1 MKQHF
6 TLLLLVGLFSYNLTA
21 QAPEN
26 DSCQHAIAVMA
37 GDTVAFSTIGATWE
51 GPFHADNPCSTDN
64 DTIYFDIWY
73 VWTAEWDGQ
82 AIWSMCGT
90 ADFDTR
96 IAVYQPGASCPF
108 GPDDLLACNEDG
120 PGCPGFTSEVVWD
133 VQAGQTYY
141 LRLGGY
147 GGESGTGTFVIE
159 PYVPPA
165 GPPNNDCAQA
175 TVITVGEG
183 IEFDNFDATTDG
195 PEHPGNPCFGFGD
208 NTVQADIWYSFTPD
222 FTGTVLWTTCGTVTF
237 DTRLAVYGPD
247 ASCPPTDADLLECND
262 DGPGCPGFSSE
273 MYFDVE
279 AGKTYLLRLGGFN
292 GEQGQGTF
300 DLVEFTPPEPPA
312 NDLCENADTAWIIT
326 AQQAND
332 FDVTH
337 TGTTEYADF
346 NPDLFLF
353 PVCLGN
359 QAGGE
364 FATVWYKFNSLG
376 NTDIEI
382 RFSAVTSEAQFY
394 VDLWQS
400 CAEMVDTSVITDNCF
415 FVSIEEPFVVDT
427 FSNLPPEPTEFY
439 LRVTTRLTTDLPG
452 EFFFQLVGDITTG
465 VEDRVF
471 PGRLLVAPNPA
482 ADFVNVY
489 LNLEEAKEVQYRL
502 VDALGRQKW
511 HLPKGRLPAGE
522 YSERI
527 ALQDLPQGVYFLLV
541 EADGAL
547 KTQRIVKH

>member
-1 MKQHF
+1 MKQCF
-6 TLLLLVGLFSYNLTA
+6 TLLLLGAFSYSAMA

-26 DSCQHAIAVMA
+26 DSCQHALAVTA

-51 GPFHADNPCSTDN
+51 GPFHPDNPCPSNNN
-64 DTIYFDIWY
+64 DTIYADIWY
-73 VWTAEWDGQ
+73 VWTAQWDGQ

-96 IAVYQPGASCPF
+96 IAVYQPGLSCPF

-120 PGCPGFTSEVVWD
+120 PGCAGFTSEVVWD
-133 VQAGQTYY
+133 VEAGQTYY
-141 LRLGGY
+141 LRLGGFA
-147 GGESGTGTFVIE
+147 GEMGTGTFTIQ

-165 GPPNNDCAQA
+165 GPPNNDCADA
-175 TVITVGEG
+175 AVITLGQG
-183 IEFDNFDATTDG
+183 ITFDNLDATTDG
-195 PEHPGNPCFGFGD
+195 PEHPDNPCFGFGD

-222 FTGTVLWTTCGTVTF
+222 FTGWVLWSTCGMVSF

-247 ASCPPTDADLLECND
+247 VSCPPTDADLLECND

-273 MYFDVE
+273 LYFEVE
-279 AGKTYLLRLGGFN
+279 AGKTYFLRLGGFG
-292 GEQGQGTF
+292 GEQGVGSF

-326 AQQAND
+326 AQQADD

-346 NPDLFLF
+346 NPEFFLF
-353 PVCLGN
+353 PVCLNN

-364 FATVWYKFNSLG
+364 FATVWYRFNSLG

-382 RFSAVTSEAQFY
+382 RFSAVTPEAQFY

-415 FVSIEEPFVVDT
+415 FVSIGEPFVVDT

-452 EFFFQLVGDITTG
+452 EFFFQLVGDITTN
-465 VEDRVF
+465 VEDPTF

-489 LNLEEAKEVQYRL
+489 LNLEEAREVQYRL
-502 VDALGRQKW
+502 VDALGRRVW
-511 HLPKGRLPAGE
+511 HLDKGRLPAGE
-522 YSERI
+522 HSERI

-541 EADGAL
+541 EADGAW
-547 KTQRIVKH
+547 KAQRIAKH